1 MPWAFHPTVFIDIS
15 KYAVCTWSTYI
26 IRDFSPVLKA
36 IGICDGSQ
44 QFRQLFYRF
53 NNPDFRR
60 GLFVLCIILF
70 IVPDIYFNYIYTN
83 HWFAVIG
90 KKASLQR
97 LNDLRVSQENKD
109 KIFLVGYKWNKL
121 IQNNNFITY
130 LYINSIYNNHTS
142 YVSFMFQN
150 SLKHAYV
157 RNQEFTKFTKLSHPI
172 DDLYICP
179 VNFSRHF

>member
-1 MPWAFHPTVFIDIS
+1 MISGNFICHFQYQRLCFCARASDLRHWEFPVFDLSEVVLLLRCMIVVPKRFHNDLDKNSEHHNALSIPSYFFHWHFKI
-15 KYAVCTWSTYI
+15 CGMHWSTYI

-97 LNDLRVSQENKD
+97 LNDLRV
-109 KIFLVGYKWNKL
+109 
-121 IQNNNFITY
+121 
-130 LYINSIYNNHTS
+130 
-142 YVSFMFQN
+142 
-150 SLKHAYV
+150 
-157 RNQEFTKFTKLSHPI
+157 
-172 DDLYICP
+172 
-179 VNFSRHF
+179 